1 MRIFSIFVSVMDII
15 EFREYC
21 LSLPDVEETL
31 PFDDTTLVYKVGG
44 RMFAMVS
51 LERPDHFAVK
61 CDPERAIILRD
72 RYPQVTAGW
81 HLNKRH
87 WNDIRFE
94 GRLGD
99 EALRGEVRHSYM
111 LVVRHNVTPKALRLE
126 ILSHI
131 ASEGIT
137 DDVEQFE

>member
-1 MRIFSIFVSVMDII
+1 MDIV
-15 EFREYC
+15 EFREFC

-44 RMFAMVS
+44 RMFAMIS

-87 WNDIRFE
+87 WNDVRFE

-99 EALRGEVRHSYM
+99 EALRGEIRHSYI
-111 LVVRHNVTPKALRLE
+111 LVVRQNVTPKALRE
-126 ILSHI
+126 QILSHI
-131 ASEGIT
+131 AAEGII
-137 DDVEQFE
+137 DNAERFE

>member
-1 MRIFSIFVSVMDII
+1 MDII
-15 EFREYC
+15 EFREFA

-51 LERPDHFAVK
+51 LDMPDHFAVK
-61 CDPERAIILRD
+61 CDPERAIVLRD

-94 GRLGD
+94 GRLSD
-99 EALRGEVRHSYM
+99 EALRREVRHSYM
-111 LVVRHNVTPKALRLE
+111 LVVRLNVTPKALREE
-126 ILSHI
+126 IISHI
-131 ASEGIT
+131 TAEGIV
-137 DDVEQFE
+137 DDAERFA

>member
-1 MRIFSIFVSVMDII
+1 MDII

-72 RYPQVTAGW
+72 RYPQVKAGW

>member
-1 MRIFSIFVSVMDII
+1 MDII
-15 EFREYC
+15 EFREFA

-51 LERPDHFAVK
+51 LDMPDHFAVK
-61 CDPERAIILRD
+61 CD

-94 GRLGD
+94 GRLSD
-99 EALRGEVRHSYM
+99 EALRREVRHSYM
-111 LVVRHNVTPKALRLE
+111 LVVRLNVTPKALREE
-126 ILSHI
+126 IISHI
-131 ASEGIT
+131 AAEGIV
-137 DDVEQFE
+137 DDAERFA

>member
-1 MRIFSIFVSVMDII
+1 MDII
-15 EFREYC
+15 DFREYC

-31 PFDDTTLVYKVGG
+31 PFDETTLVYKVGG

-51 LERPDHFAVK
+51 LDVPDHFAVK

-72 RYPQVTAGW
+72 RYPQVRAGW

-94 GRLGD
+94 GRLDD
-99 EALRGEVRHSYM
+99 EALRREIRHSYM
-111 LVVRHNVTPKALRLE
+111 LVVRLNVTPKARRCE
-126 ILSHI
+126 ILEHI
-131 ASEGIT
+131 AKEGII
-137 DDVEQFE
+137 DDTERFI

>member
-1 MRIFSIFVSVMDII
+1 MDIV
-15 EFREYC
+15 EFREFC

-44 RMFAMVS
+44 RMFAMIS

-72 RYPQVTAGW
+72 RYTQVTAGW

-87 WNDIRFE
+87 WNDVRFE

-99 EALRGEVRHSYM
+99 EALRGEIRHSYM
-111 LVVRHNVTPKALRLE
+111 LVVRQNVTPKALRE
-126 ILSHI
+126 QILSHI
-131 ASEGIT
+131 AAEDII
-137 DDVEQFE
+137 DNAERFE

>member
-1 MRIFSIFVSVMDII
+1 MDIV
-15 EFREYC
+15 EFREFC

-44 RMFAMVS
+44 RMFAMIS

-87 WNDIRFE
+87 WNDVRFE

-99 EALRGEVRHSYM
+99 EALRGEIRHSYM
-111 LVVRHNVTPKALRLE
+111 LVVRQNVTPKALRE
-126 ILSHI
+126 QILSHI
-131 ASEGIT
+131 AAEDII
-137 DDVEQFE
+137 DNAERFE

>member
-1 MRIFSIFVSVMDII
+1 MDII
-15 EFREYC
+15 EFREFA

-51 LERPDHFAVK
+51 LDMPDHFAVK
-61 CDPERAIILRD
+61 CDPERAIVLRD

-94 GRLGD
+94 GRLSD
-99 EALRGEVRHSYM
+99 EALRREVRHSYM
-111 LVVRHNVTPKALRLE
+111 LVVRLNVTPKALREE
-126 ILSHI
+126 IISHI
-131 ASEGIT
+131 AAEGIV
-137 DDVEQFE
+137 DDAERFA

>member
-1 MRIFSIFVSVMDII
+1 MDII
-15 EFREYC
+15 DFREYC

-31 PFDDTTLVYKVGG
+31 PFDETTLVYKVGG

-51 LERPDHFAVK
+51 LDVPDHFAVK

-72 RYPQVTAGW
+72 RYPQVRAGW

-94 GRLGD
+94 GRLDD
-99 EALRGEVRHSYM
+99 EALRREIRHSYM
-111 LVVRHNVTPKALRLE
+111 LVVRLNVTPKARRCE
-126 ILSHI
+126 ILEHI
-131 ASEGIT
+131 AKEGII
-137 DDVEQFE
+137 DNAERFI

>member
-1 MRIFSIFVSVMDII
+1 MDII
-15 EFREYC
+15 DFREYC
-21 LSLPDVEETL
+21 ISLPDVEETL

-51 LERPDHFAVK
+51 LERADYFAVK

-87 WNDIRFE
+87 WNDVRFD
-94 GRLGD
+94 GRLD
-99 EALRGEVRHSYM
+99 DDALRREIRHSYM
-111 LVVRHNVTPKALRLE
+111 LVVRLNVTPKALREE
-126 ILSHI
+126 ILAHI
-131 ASEGIT
+131 SESGIV
-137 DDVEQFE
+137 DDAERYE

>member
-1 MRIFSIFVSVMDII
+1 MDII
-15 EFREYC
+15 DFREYC

-87 WNDIRFE
+87 WNDVRFE
-94 GRLGD
+94 GRLSD
-99 EALRGEVRHSYM
+99 EALRGEIRHSYM
-111 LVVRHNVTPKALRLE
+111 LVVRLNVTPKALREE

-131 ASEGIT
+131 AEVGVV
-137 DDVEQFE
+137 DDVERFA

>member
-1 MRIFSIFVSVMDII
+1 MDII
-15 EFREYC
+15 DFREYC
-21 LSLPDVEETL
+21 ISLPDVEETL

-51 LERPDHFAVK
+51 LERADYFAVK

-87 WNDIRFE
+87 WNDVCFD
-94 GRLGD
+94 GRLDD
-99 EALRGEVRHSYM
+99 EALRREIRHSYM
-111 LVVRHNVTPKALRLE
+111 LVVRLNVTPKALREE
-126 ILSHI
+126 ILAHI
-131 ASEGIT
+131 AEEGIV
-137 DDVEQFE
+137 DDAERYE

>member
-1 MRIFSIFVSVMDII
+1 MDIV
-15 EFREYC
+15 EFREFC

-72 RYPQVTAGW
+72 RYPQITAGW

-87 WNDIRFE
+87 WNDVRFE

-99 EALRGEVRHSYM
+99 EALRGEIRHSYM
-111 LVVRHNVTPKALRLE
+111 LVVRLNVTPKALRE
-126 ILSHI
+126 KILSHI
-131 ASEGIT
+131 TAEG
-137 DDVEQFE
+137 VEDNAERFE

>member
-1 MRIFSIFVSVMDII
+1 MDIV
-15 EFREYC
+15 EFREFC

-72 RYPQVTAGW
+72 RYPQITAGW

-87 WNDIRFE
+87 WNDVRFE

-99 EALRGEVRHSYM
+99 EALRGEIRHSYM
-111 LVVRHNVTPKALRLE
+111 LVVRLNVTPKALRKQ

-131 ASEGIT
+131 TAEG
-137 DDVEQFE
+137 VEDNAERFE